1 MESQQKPGSP
11 ETIDGE
17 RRRTGDW
24 RDEAGGDGEDNTSNF
39 LFLEASPEVSCN
51 SQPLAF
57 VTRRLAPVCVKMCVW
72 CTRTYFEDNY
82 FTPLLTRASIAFF
95 MRLLTRVFANLTSQ
109 NLTPLR
115 VSWLLVCMAYLDG
128 VRRFFADGFFPAF
141 SGFGSVHIS
150 Y

>member
-51 SQPLAF
+51 SPGFRNASVSPGLCED
-57 VTRRLAPVCVKMCVW
+57 VCVV
-72 CTRTYFEDNY
+72 Y
-82 FTPLLTRASIAFF
+82 
-95 MRLLTRVFANLTSQ
+95 
-109 NLTPLR
+109 
-115 VSWLLVCMAYLDG
+115 
-128 VRRFFADGFFPAF
+128 
-141 SGFGSVHIS
+141 S
-150 Y
+150 YIF